1 MLFRSSM
8 GKQELVGDSFV
19 LRDRISVDNGN
30 YQHNGVSCTK
40 SQYNSIEKSYTD
52 SYSSYDTYDF
62 LNFMNRLWDGRTPD
76 FNQLKTALESYR
88 PVYAMEVADYNGDGK
103 EEAFVVLGEKNSSSK
118 TVQGIYYIDSDG
130 YMSEVR
136 TKFSVDL
143 FSNANYVEYDGKG
156 FFACDV
162 SGGGSGWVTYLFDV
176 RDDWWN
182 ELNLSGSLQSFF
194 KKDDACYTTKSVF
207 SAQYGHQYVDVPLNY
222 DKDTQEFSY
231 PES

>member
-1 MLFRSSM
+1 
-8 GKQELVGDSFV
+8 
-19 LRDRISVDNGN
+19 
-30 YQHNGVSCTK
+30 
-40 SQYNSIEKSYTD
+40 
-52 SYSSYDTYDF
+52 
-62 LNFMNRLWDGRTPD
+62 MNRLWDGRTPD

-88 PVYAMEVADYNGDGK
+88 PVYAMETADYDGDGK
-103 EEAFVVLGEKNSSSK
+103 EEAFVVSGEKNSSSK

-162 SGGGSGWVTYLFDV
+162 SGGGSGWVTYLFSVQDG
-176 RDDWWN
+176 WYY

-194 KKDDACYTTKSVF
+194 KKDDTCYTTKSVF

>member
-1 MLFRSSM
+1 M
-8 GKQELVGDSFV
+8 KA
-19 LRDRISVDNGN
+19 
-30 YQHNGVSCTK
+30 T
-40 SQYNSIEKSYTD
+40 
-52 SYSSYDTYDF
+52 
-62 LNFMNRLWDGRTPD
+62 
-76 FNQLKTALESYR
+76 
-88 PVYAMEVADYNGDGK
+88 DYNGDGK

-130 YMSEVR
+130 YILEAR
-136 TKFSVDL
+136 TDFSVDL

-162 SGGGSGWVTYLFDV
+162 SGGGSGWVTYLFSVQDSGGY
-176 RDDWWN
+176 

-194 KKDDACYTTKSVF
+194 KKDDTCYTTKSVF

>member
-1 MLFRSSM
+1 M
-8 GKQELVGDSFV
+8 
-19 LRDRISVDNGN
+19 
-30 YQHNGVSCTK
+30 
-40 SQYNSIEKSYTD
+40 
-52 SYSSYDTYDF
+52 
-62 LNFMNRLWDGRTPD
+62 
-76 FNQLKTALESYR
+76 
-88 PVYAMEVADYNGDGK
+88 
-103 EEAFVVLGEKNSSSK
+103 
-118 TVQGIYYIDSDG
+118 
-130 YMSEVR
+130 
-136 TKFSVDL
+136 

-176 RDDWWN
+176 RGGWWN

-194 KKDDACYTTKSVF
+194 KKDNTCYTTKSVF